1 MNSVTPATSRS
12 TIDARGNENRHAH
25 DPRAERGNLVS
36 MRSGPGY
43 SQVDGRA
50 VDSSGNDVRTP
61 GDGTHD
67 VPPDHV
73 FLG

>member
-1 MNSVTPATSRS
+1 MNPITPATSRS
-12 TIDARGNENRHAH
+12 AIDARGNESRHAG
-25 DPRAERGNLVS
+25 DARAERGDLVS
-36 MRSGPGY
+36 MRSGRGY

-50 VDSSGNDVRTP
+50 VDSSGNDIRTS